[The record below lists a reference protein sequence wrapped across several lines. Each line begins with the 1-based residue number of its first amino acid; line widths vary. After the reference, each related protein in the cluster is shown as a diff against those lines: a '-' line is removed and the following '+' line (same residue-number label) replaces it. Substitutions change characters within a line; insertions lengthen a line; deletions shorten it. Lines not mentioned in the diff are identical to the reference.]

1 MPPLFLSLSSLSR
14 SPLTPSPTAR
24 YLDVFFT
31 FISVY
36 NTLMKVL
43 FVSASCTTVFFIFQ
57 KFKPT
62 YDGNH
67 DTFRVEF
74 AVVPSMVLAL
84 IFNYE
89 FTPLEVRIPRSRL
102 SPPPGVPS
110 SATCAASTP
119 PSVLPRDAGGDGRT
133 EVAST
138 STVTTMSVASLRAQ
152 LLCIA
157 ATMATPSP

>member
-1 MPPLFLSLSSLSR
+1 
-14 SPLTPSPTAR
+14 
-24 YLDVFFT
+24 
-31 FISVY
+31 
-36 NTLMKVL
+36 MKVL

-89 FTPLEVRIPRSRL
+89 FTPLEVCTL
-102 SPPPGVPS
+102 S
-110 SATCAASTP
+110 SARSGTTCA
-119 PSVLPRDAGGDGRT
+119 
-133 EVAST
+133 
-138 STVTTMSVASLRAQ
+138 
-152 LLCIA
+152 
-157 ATMATPSP
+157 PSPAYLRQAARRWGGGWDGGEG